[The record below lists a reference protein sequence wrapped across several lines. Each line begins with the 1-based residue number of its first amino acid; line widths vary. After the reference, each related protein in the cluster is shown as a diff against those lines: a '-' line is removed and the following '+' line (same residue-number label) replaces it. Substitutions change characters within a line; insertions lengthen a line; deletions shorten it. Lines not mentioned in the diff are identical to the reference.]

1 MRILPVGS
9 AISFDDQNPQSS
21 SGSGQAEGTFAGEV
35 LSVITDDNERVR
47 AAFKTPGGLTH
58 VGTDDQRHI
67 ATTAAMV
74 VTDRRVLFMTD
85 PSADL
90 DPESDVYAVTYADIG
105 AVSVVGD
112 DRDILSISTAGGE
125 RWQFPL
131 PETDPDTVGAVVRHL
146 RWVGE
151 LRSRLLAAKND
162 VELAAGEIRDHAAAM
177 DWEDAEATYEEMRQR
192 IDRLVMGAQW
202 TEPIDDDVIA
212 PELTTIER
220 KLEYAYARLF
230 VERAHSQLELG
241 TQLVENEDYDQGQTV
256 LQAAREHY
264 ERAADRA
271 DAVERGDAF
280 RFGEQRELQEELDR
294 LRWEIEA
301 VAAEP
306 IRQAHEARILG
317 TNADD
322 PAVAVDHWEAAFRR
336 YGTVLSLE
344 WGDDGCYFPGDPDEI
359 QADMAAVGDRLVEC
373 HRELARDRWD
383 QGIQAEQDGEV
394 KEAIRAC
401 SDAVE
406 HLERARE
413 LATEFRPE
421 DADDI
426 GDRRQRMEQAVEAMR
441 ETAPVEHPDTA
452 PAGDE
457 PATDDPEAET
467 GAEDDL
473 LDIDTHQDIT
483 LDMDIEEQATD
494 SGTEPSL
501 SEQIAEGE
509 PDQAVEQRAAD
520 SGSDDGDD
528 AQKSRSEAIVEV
540 DSDAE

>member
-1 MRILPVGS
+1 MRILLLGS
-9 AISFDDQNPQSS
+9 AIGFDDQNPQSS
-21 SGSGQAEGTFAGEV
+21 SGSGRAEGTFADEV

-47 AAFKTPGGLTH
+47 AAFKTPGGLTR
-58 VGTDDQRHI
+58 VGSDNQRHI

-85 PSADL
+85 LSGDL
-90 DPESDVYAVTYADIG
+90 DPESDVSAVTYADVG

-112 DRDILSISTAGGE
+112 DQDILSISTAGGE
-125 RWQFPL
+125 RWKFPL

-162 VELAAGEIRDHAAAM
+162 IELAAGEIRDHAAAM
-177 DWEDAEATYEEMRQR
+177 NWEDAEATYEEMRQR
-192 IDRLVMGAQW
+192 IDRLIMGAQW

-212 PELTTIER
+212 PELTTLER

-241 TQLVENEDYDQGQTV
+241 TQLVENEDYDQGQTA

-344 WGDDGCYFPGDPDEI
+344 WGDDGCYFPGDPGEI

-383 QGIQAEQDGEV
+383 QGIQAEQDGNV
-394 KEAIRAC
+394 KEAIRTC
-401 SDAVE
+401 TDAVD

-426 GDRRQRMEQAVEAMR
+426 GDRHQRMQQAVEAMR
-441 ETAPVEHPDTA
+441 ETAPVERPDERPETT
-452 PAGDE
+452 PAGDD
-457 PATDDPEAET
+457 PVTDDSEAET

-473 LDIDTHQDIT
+473 LDIDTHQEIT
-483 LDMDIEEQATD
+483 LDMSIEEQAAD
-494 SGTEPSL
+494 RGA
-501 SEQIAEGE
+501 EQSVDE
-509 PDQAVEQRAAD
+509 QAVD
-520 SGSDDGDD
+520 SET
-528 AQKSRSEAIVEV
+528 QQSENRDEASEPQSETVVEV